1 MTPFDWEQSAYLG
14 YMVEQYE
21 KNRGNDLFGNPL
33 DDDDDDDESENN
45 EYDWPGPS
53 N

>member
-21 KNRGNDLFGNPL
+21 KDRGNDIFGNPFNN
-33 DDDDDDDESENN
+33 DNDSEDEEEDNSSS
-45 EYDWPGPS
+45 WPF
-53 N
+53 

>member
-21 KNRGNDLFGNPL
+21 KSHGNDLFGNPL
-33 DDDDDDDESENN
+33 NDDDEEEDNDDEDNSS
-45 EYDWPGPS
+45 DWPF
-53 N
+53 